1 MGPARYEISRSD
13 DEGDCGRGRSE
24 AKPNGVPP
32 MAAPCERNTKK
43 EGDCQSFDFL
53 VTPFFI
59 LEGIPSSHLEITMH
73 LADTSFDNHIGS
85 KTPHLLKIGGD
96 SRKTI

>member
-1 MGPARYEISRSD
+1 MTKEIVGGAGVRLSRM
-13 DEGDCGRGRSE
+13 EFRRWQYH
-24 AKPNGVPP
+24 ANVIQ
-32 MAAPCERNTKK
+32 KK

>member
-1 MGPARYEISRSD
+1 MTKEIVGGAGVRLSRM
-13 DEGDCGRGRSE
+13 EFRRWQHH
-24 AKPNGVPP
+24 ANVIQ
-32 MAAPCERNTKK
+32 KK
-43 EGDCQSFDFL
+43 EDDCQSFDFL
-53 VTPFFI
+53 VTPSFI